1 MVEATPPSRARPDT
15 ARADAPR
22 QDVFIYTI
30 ANGMLLMGMIM
41 LVTAVVLM
49 SGLSIARFDIGFG
62 WVLILFSFLLI
73 FTGWFLAWYY
83 RSILV
88 KPAARKAPTEYAA
101 YPYNYTPYYYP
112 QQTYAPYPAAAPQA
126 PAYAYPQAQAPA
138 AAYAYPQA
146 QAPAAPAAAT
156 AASRGCPSCGR
167 AIPADSHFCPFCR
180 QRL

>member
-1 MVEATPPSRARPDT
+1 MVEATPPLTARPDT

-30 ANGMLLMGMIM
+30 ANG
-41 LVTAVVLM
+41 
-49 SGLSIARFDIGFG
+49 
-62 WVLILFSFLLI
+62 FLLI

-167 AIPADSHFCPFCR
+167 AIPADSHFCPF
-180 QRL
+180 